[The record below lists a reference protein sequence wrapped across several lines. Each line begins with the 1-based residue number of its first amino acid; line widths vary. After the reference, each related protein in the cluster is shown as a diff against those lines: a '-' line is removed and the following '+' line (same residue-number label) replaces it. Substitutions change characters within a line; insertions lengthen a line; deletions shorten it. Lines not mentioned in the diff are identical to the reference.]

1 MQEKRLLFQLSTIR
15 STETNSGG
23 TTTAQLTIRWPT
35 APTTIIGTESPTT
48 PQPTKI
54 RPK

>member
-1 MQEKRLLFQLSTIR
+1 MQEKRLPFQFPTIR